1 MGIESLLPQAAIEV
15 TRITTGQDPPKR
27 QPVFGPR
34 SVDIVFGTQLGNV
47 KGFDLAE
54 FFGEKP
60 PIRWETKITPIIEL
74 SCLWMNNCVMTNLE
88 IS

>member
-1 MGIESLLPQAAIEV
+1 M

-34 SVDIVFGTQLGNV
+34 AVDIVFGSQLGNV

-60 PIRWETKITPIIEL
+60 PVRWGNK
-74 SCLWMNNCVMTNLE
+74 MTRIDKLP
-88 IS
+88 SL